1 MSNDDILRKGH
12 IQGGEIV
19 EKAIYPAVL
28 TCITLCAI
36 RPWVDAYSKG
46 IFTLIGT
53 GRMDFPV
60 RGPVA
65 CPVRASREARR

>member
-1 MSNDDILRKGH
+1 MIFCEKGTHRGGNSRKGYLS
-12 IQGGEIV
+12 GS
-19 EKAIYPAVL
+19 ADRL
-28 TCITLCAI
+28 TYGCFV
-36 RPWVDAYSKG
+36 RFGPWVDAYSKG

>member
-1 MSNDDILRKGH
+1 MIFCEKAH
-12 IQGGEIV
+12 PKGGEIV

-28 TCITLCAI
+28 TLCAI
-36 RPWVDAYSKG
+36 CAIGPWVDAYSKG

>member
-1 MSNDDILRKGH
+1 MSNDDILRKGR
-12 IQGGEIV
+12 GNSRKGYLSGS
-19 EKAIYPAVL
+19 ADASL
-28 TCITLCAI
+28 TLCAI